1 MSFGSGFPLVH
12 AMVVVVVH
20 AMMVVAVV
28 EGFGGR
34 VRISPL
40 PPNAGTTG
48 ALGMPGEF
56 PRRVRLPRKV
66 FDFG

>member
-34 VRISPL
+34 VPYPAPASKCRNDRS
-40 PPNAGTTG
+40 A
-48 ALGMPGEF
+48 
-56 PRRVRLPRKV
+56 RKV
-66 FDFG
+66 FNIG